1 MIRSMAQGLRDLV
14 GRVMIDPDFLADLQ
28 RTPETLL
35 AQYELSDAERATV
48 QQALIRLAKMSP
60 SERRHAFRSSL
71 ISRVAT

>member
-28 RTPETLL
+28 RTPEPLL
-35 AQYELSDAERATV
+35 AQYELSVAERATV